1 MGEINSKIL
10 VLIWYS
16 LYSTMGIW
24 SCLIA
29 DIPIRSASG
38 PENLTIV
45 ITPNMGLCEW
55 QALKIEGVVWRESV

>member
-1 MGEINSKIL
+1 
-10 VLIWYS
+10 
-16 LYSTMGIW
+16 MGIW

-38 PENLTIV
+38 PENLTTV
-45 ITPNMGLCEW
+45 ITPNMGLWEW